1 MARLFRY
8 VLWTIGRL
16 ILALRYRVRI
26 HGLEQIKGLKGPVL
40 LLPSH
45 PAFVDPPLV
54 FSNLYP
60 YLRPR
65 PLLFEENFHN
75 PAMYPLLIALDAI
88 RVPNLAQASAEARE
102 KTEKAIQNVIAALK
116 AGQNVILWPSGR
128 LERDGV
134 ERLGAAR
141 TLSDVVKAVPEAR
154 LLLCRTKGLWGSRY
168 SYGFDGKSPPFI

>member
-16 ILALRYRVRI
+16 ILALRYRVHI
-26 HGLEQIKGLKGPVL
+26 HGLEQLKGLKGPIL

-65 PLLFEENFHN
+65 PVLFEENFHN

-88 RVPNLAQASAEARE
+88 RVPNLSQASAEARGKAE
-102 KTEKAIQNVIAALK
+102 QAIQNVIAALK

-141 TLSDVVKAVPEAR
+141 TLSDVV
-154 LLLCRTKGLWGSRY
+154 
-168 SYGFDGKSPPFI
+168 